1 MQSALEAWLAGVGS
15 WAWHVAVVLLVLLNG
30 IAALALLGSRSRA
43 LVNQW
48 TGRWL
53 GANLALLGFGL
64 GTPLLTTL
72 LRWAVALL
80 PGLGAIRLSK

>member
-1 MQSALEAWLAGVGS
+1 MQSALETWLAGVGS
-15 WAWHVAVVLLVLLNG
+15 WAWHTALVLFLVLNG
-30 IAALALLGSRSRA
+30 VAALALLGSRSRA

-53 GANLALLGFGL
+53 GANLALLGLGL
-64 GTPLLTTL
+64 GTPLVTTL

-80 PGLGAIRLSK
+80 PGLGAVRLSK